1 MKALVRIVSLVV
13 LSLGFLMCSKSGEG
27 DSSAAP
33 SVSIKTP
40 LVDADGGQQFI
51 TVETDGSW
59 TMSSP
64 ADWVQFSPER
74 GVGTNTAVRL
84 SYEANLTPSMRTAAI
99 VATVGGKSGSSVIT
113 QKGKNQ
119 TPSVTPYIEPEEQT
133 YTMGASGGTLEVRL
147 NTNVKFTSTVS
158 QDASAWIHVSQA
170 HANIFTVDEYTGDAS
185 RTGTITFSSLDG
197 DVSAP
202 ITVVQNASN
211 VQPAATV
218 ITGSAD
224 GITASSAVLSGDF
237 SVASS
242 APVEAGFYWGTT
254 SQPSTVAKLSSA
266 PSGNA
271 DEFSTSISGLAEKTT
286 YYYQAYVVIREKSG
300 QETFK
305 GSVKSFTTKE
315 TTVGPDPVVEGNQK
329 GWYELPLM
337 NISTTGNYMFNTD
350 NPSDYYAYHICPDLY
365 TTGNKKARN
374 YTICFSGEHHCP
386 LWVAAPRHSMYEG
399 GSGRSEA
406 YKIDPDIPAEI
417 QYTSKSAGS
426 ASGCNRGHMLGS
438 AERTA
443 TSQTNA
449 QVFYLSNIAP
459 QLSSGFNT
467 GGGGWNTLEGWVD
480 GQVCSDTL
488 YVVIGTH
495 FDKFTDGYGYTVQPK
510 KITYAGRDD
519 VSFPTM
525 FYYVLMRTK
534 KGSSGKALKDCAAS
548 EIKCA
553 AFVRAHTN
561 SLKGQKVSSKE
572 MMSVSALEQITG
584 ITYFPN
590 VPNAPKST
598 ATASDWGL

>member
-1 MKALVRIVSLVV
+1 MKAVLRIACLAV
-13 LSLGFLMCSKSGEG
+13 LSLGFLMCSKSGDG
-27 DSSAAP
+27 SSTKAP
-33 SVSIKTP
+33 KVTIKTT
-40 LVDADGGQQFI
+40 LVTSDGGQQFI
-51 TVETDGSW
+51 SIEADGAW
-59 TMSSP
+59 KLSSP
-64 ADWVQFSPER
+64 ADWVQFNPES
-74 GVGTNTAVRL
+74 GVGSAAAVVL
-84 SYEANLTPSMRTAAI
+84 SYEANETPSFRTATI
-99 VATVGGKSGSSVIT
+99 IATVGNKSGSSVLS
-113 QKGKNQ
+113 QSGQ
-119 TPSVTPYIEPEEQT
+119 GQEPSVIPHIEPEESS
-133 YTMGASGGTLEVRL
+133 YTVGAAGGTLEIRL
-147 NTNVKFTSTVS
+147 NTNVKYTSTVS
-158 QDASAWIHVSQA
+158 QAAASWIHVSTSQ
-170 HANIFTVDEYTGDAS
+170 ANIFTIDEYTGDSS

-197 DVSAP
+197 IVSATV
-202 ITVVQNASN
+202 TVVQNASS

-218 ITGSAD
+218 TTGAAD
-224 GITASSAVLSGDF
+224 GITTASAVLSGYF
-237 SVASS
+237 SAASS
-242 APVEAGFYWGTT
+242 APVEAGFYWGIT
-254 SQPSTVAKLSSA
+254 SQPTDAVKVPSA
-266 PSGNA
+266 PSGTA
-271 DEFSTSISGLAEKTT
+271 SEFSTSISGLSENTT
-286 YYYQAYVVIREKSG
+286 YYYQAYVIVREKSG
-300 QETFK
+300 EQTFK
-305 GSVKSFTTKE
+305 GAVRNFTTQE
-315 TTVGPDPVVEGNQK
+315 SVGPTPVVPGDQK

-337 NISTTGNYMFNTD
+337 NISVSGDYMYNTD

-365 TTGNKKARN
+365 TSGNKKARN

-399 GSGRSEA
+399 GSGRTDA
-406 YKIDPDIPAEI
+406 YKIDPDIPADI
-417 QYTSKSAGS
+417 QYKSKSAGS
-426 ASGCNRGHMLGS
+426 GSGCNRGHMLGS

-488 YVVIGTH
+488 YVVIGTY
-495 FDKFTDGYGYTVQPK
+495 FEQFTDGYGYTVQPK
-510 KITYAGRDD
+510 KITYAGRED

-534 KGSSGKALKDCAAS
+534 KGSTGKALKDCAAS

-584 ITYFPN
+584 ITYFQN

>member
-1 MKALVRIVSLVV
+1 MKAVLRFVCLAV
-13 LSLGFLMCSKSGEG
+13 LSLGFLMCSKNGEG
-27 DSSAAP
+27 GGSASAP
-33 SVSIKTP
+33 EISIKTP
-40 LVDADGGQQFI
+40 VVGADGGQQFLS
-51 TVETDGSW
+51 VEAGGAW
-59 TMSSP
+59 TLSST
-64 ADWVQFSPER
+64 ADWIQFSPES
-74 GVGTNTAVRL
+74 GVGDFPAVIL
-84 SYEANLTPSMRTAAI
+84 SYEENVSGTLRTATI
-99 VATVGGKSGSSVIT
+99 LATVGNKTGSTVLSQNGKGGQSVV
-113 QKGKNQ
+113 
-119 TPSVTPYIEPEEQT
+119 PHLEPEESS
-133 YTMGASGGTLEVRL
+133 YTVGAAGGTLEVRL
-147 NTNVKFTSTVS
+147 NTNVKYTSSVS
-158 QDASAWIHVSQA
+158 QSAVSWIHVSQA
-170 HANIFTVDEYTGDAS
+170 HANIFTIDEYTGEDS
-185 RTGTITFSSLDG
+185 RTGTITFASLDG
-197 DVSAP
+197 AVSVP
-202 ITVVQNASN
+202 VTVVQNASS

-218 ITGSAD
+218 TTGASD
-224 GITASSAVLSGDF
+224 GVTASSAVLSGYY
-237 SVASS
+237 SAASS
-242 APVEAGFYWGTT
+242 SPVEAGFYWGTS
-254 SQPSTVAKLSSA
+254 SQPTTVAKLSSA
-266 PSGNA
+266 PSGTA
-271 DEFSTSISGLAEKTT
+271 SEFSTGLSGLAEKTT
-286 YYYQAYVVIREKSG
+286 YYYQAYVIVREKSG
-300 QETFK
+300 EQTFK
-305 GSVKSFTTKE
+305 GAVRNFTTQE
-315 TTVGPDPVVEGNQK
+315 SVGPTPVVPGDQK

-337 NISTTGNYMFNTD
+337 NISVSGDYMYNTD

-365 TTGNKKARN
+365 TSGNKKARN

-399 GSGRSEA
+399 GSGRTDA
-406 YKIDPDIPAEI
+406 YKIDPDIPADI
-417 QYTSKSAGS
+417 QYKSKSAGS
-426 ASGCNRGHMLGS
+426 GSGCNRGHMLGS

-488 YVVIGTH
+488 YVVIGTY
-495 FDKFTDGYGYTVQPK
+495 FDKFTDGYGNTVQPK

-561 SLKGQKVSSKE
+561 SLKGQKVTSKE

-584 ITYFPN
+584 ITYFQN
-590 VPNAPKST
+590 VPNAPKTT